1 MKTTFSFIQLFT
13 VASLALQGTVDASFA
28 HPKYKPSTAKS
39 EHVISGSYI
48 VHTRSPDAAH
58 ALENKL
64 LAAFATDVQ
73 IDHKFTHSLFSGV
86 SVTLAD
92 PEPAADHTPSRHEK
106 RLAQLMDHDDV
117 VSVHQSHYVP
127 RPTAQTFRPLY
138 NSSQITGEAFS
149 VMMPHNVTQVDRV
162 HKELNNTGKGILA
175 CVIDS
180 GVDYMLPALGGGFGE
195 GYKIRYGKDLVG
207 NDFKGGDDTPHPRDT
222 PLDDC
227 PASAGAEGHGTH
239 VTGIIAAESENYHG
253 VAPGATIGHWRVFG
267 CQGGTSDPV
276 VIQAILMARDAKCD
290 VINVSLGVDG
300 GWTEGASAVVVSN
313 VAAEGIP
320 VIVAAGNIGVQ
331 GSFTL
336 GTPGTGVNSTDI
348 AAFDNSHNLVPKF
361 IATGIHEP
369 ITYASGE
376 QERVNPNATV
386 VLGDKDIGSGHDAC
400 TASTVPAT
408 VSGQYALVQRG
419 GCPFDDK
426 AKNTKAAGAIGVI
439 VYDPNKDTVD
449 QPTVTN
455 PGIPV
460 LGIGKTDGA
469 ALVAAVKAGK
479 VDLTF
484 NDKLYV
490 IDVATAFTVSDF
502 SSVGPAYELELRPNF
517 GGVGGYMLST
527 LPRYLGG
534 WGILANKN
542 NGTRPTTRYMQE
554 QFQNYASVRSSANG
568 RSDIDTPIRQGAG
581 LIQGNANAKKKRQEK
596 DASFSSICNFT
607 VYDAIMEQVHISPGQ
622 LSFNDTSSSLNKIQT
637 ITITNNGPVTIAYDV
652 SNNASLAVMPYDLEK
667 TGYALTEPIN
677 YTVAEATL
685 RITPKNIKVA
695 PGSSVQ
701 VQVSVIP
708 PNTDPKQH
716 IMYGG
721 YVQLTPTSSPTTR
734 TLSLPYFGIAGRQ
747 KDLPIFDAGYP
758 YLSYSDT
765 GAPKIDGND
774 TVVFNGSQV
783 MNIFTRLVTPSALM
797 QFEIVDSLTSLV
809 LGKILPDLTYITRN
823 YLDEGL
829 QYNQLVWDGQYS
841 ANGNDS
847 RTDVPKGT
855 YRLKISSL
863 KMFGDPRAPTD
874 FDAWTSGP
882 ITFE

>member
-127 RPTAQTFRPLY
+127 RPTAQSVRPLY

-149 VMMPHNVTQVDRV
+149 VMMPHSLTQVDRV
-162 HKELNNTGKGILA
+162 HKELNNTGKDVLA

-195 GYKIRYGKDLVG
+195 GYKIRYGKGLVSD
-207 NDFKGGDDTPHPRDT
+207 DFTGVGTPKPSDT
-222 PLDDC
+222 PLANC
-227 PASAGAEGHGTH
+227 PESTGDEGHGTH
-239 VTGIIAAESENYHG
+239 VTGIIAADSENYHG
-253 VAPGATIGHWRVFG
+253 VAPGATIGHWRIYG
-267 CQGGTSDPV
+267 CQGSTTNSLI
-276 VIQAILMARDAKCD
+276 IQAILMARDAKCD
-290 VINVSLGVDG
+290 VINLSLGGDG
-300 GWTEGASAVVVSN
+300 GWTEDVISVTASN

-320 VIVAAGNIGVQ
+320 VMVAAGNTGVQ
-331 GSFTL
+331 GAFTV
-336 GTPGTGVNSTDI
+336 GSPSTGVNST
-348 AAFDNSHNLVPKF
+348 AVGSFDNSHNLVPKF
-361 IATGIHEP
+361 NATGVPEP
-369 ITYASGE
+369 ITYAAGE
-376 QERVNPNATV
+376 QQRVNPNATV
-386 VLGDKDIGSGHDAC
+386 VLGDKDVGSGHDAC
-400 TASTVPAT
+400 AASTVPAA

-419 GCPFDDK
+419 GCSFDDK

-439 VYDPNKDTVD
+439 VYDPNTEMPDP
-449 QPTVTN
+449 PTVTK
-455 PGIPV
+455 PGLPV
-460 LGIGKTDGA
+460 LSIGKTDGA

-484 NDKLYV
+484 NDMLYV
-490 IDVATAFTVSDF
+490 IDVDTTGIVSYF
-502 SSVGPAYELELRPNF
+502 SSVGPAYELDLRPNF

-527 LPRYLGG
+527 LPRSLGG
-534 WGILANKN
+534 WGILSGTSMASPYVAGSYALMLSANKN
-542 NGTRPTTRYMQE
+542 NSTRPSPLYMQE

-568 RSDIDTPIRQGAG
+568 KSDIDTPIRQGAG
-581 LIQGNANAKKKRQEK
+581 LIQ
-596 DASFSSICNFT
+596 

-783 MNIFTRLVTPSALM
+783 MNIFTRAVTPSALL

-809 LGKILPDLTYITRN
+809 LGKILPDRTYTIRN
-823 YLDEGL
+823 YLDNGP
-829 QYNQLVWDGQYS
+829 QFRKWAWHGQYT
-841 ANGNDS
+841 ANGNNT

-855 YRLKISSL
+855 YRFKVSGL
-863 KMFGDPRAPTD
+863 KMFGDAKAPTD
-874 FDAWTSGP
+874 YDSWTSGP
-882 ITFE
+882 IRVE